1 MVIELVF
8 VVFSFLLFST
18 VFLFVDSNTFRWLA
32 STYNLYHTSRSRS
45 LGRMDGRMDNMN
57 WNMYRNMDGME
68 RLNRMD
74 RMDRMDMNWM
84 EGRRNERQMRSR
96 SNSVRRTRS
105 TRFDYWI
112 DHYFWYFWSFVIVI
126 HLNSSL
132 PLFIYLLSF
141 KLYSMGQGFC
151 GLSGFMIQ
159 AKFYIKVFDIFLQ

>member
-32 STYNLYHTSRSRS
+32 FTYNLYHTSRSRS
-45 LGRMDGRMDNMN
+45 LGRMDGQMDNMN